1 MCCLGFKFSF
11 SVSNIHVKV
20 ITGFAKGFGHTP
32 ARRFNYR
39 GSTNHTWN
47 AVYVDDEWHFMECTW
62 GAGYIDKNKKFVWRY
77 NDNYFLPDP
86 ETMIFT
92 HFPYFDPDFEE
103 SKDWQLL
110 HKPID
115 LRTFNLNI
123 KPTNKSLEW
132 AIEYESHASAVID
145 CSNELIIKYKSE
157 LVTICDTTAYLIDV
171 DGNML
176 QHHSVVLHSPYD
188 SGFQAK
194 IKPPKVGGYSV
205 KLFAT
210 VSTDDKILSLINEYF
225 VRCKEVEHRT
235 DPYPEFYGYYGPV
248 FDYQDYGISCGA
260 DIRPYYEVIEGYI
273 DLSIPVDYDVEVTA
287 RMTYAY
293 GELPNMD
300 DYVMVQCIPD
310 NVVVNAKFP
319 KAGHY
324 KLTLSFK
331 NEHGNYKE
339 TINYLINSIRP
350 QRPCYPYP
358 RVLRPAR
365 ELQCHLIQPLSQV
378 LPPNKDVTVKI
389 TCENMLAVMVRKHKF
404 KRIGKKYWDFT
415 FETPNVGERI
425 CVYGIDEN
433 DSRMPL
439 YEFFTAP

>member
-1 MCCLGFKFSF
+1 M
-11 SVSNIHVKV
+11 SNIHVKV

-110 HKPID
+110 PKSID

-132 AIEYESHASAVID
+132 GIEYESHSSAVID
-145 CSNELIIKYKSE
+145 CSKELVIKYKTD
-157 LVTICDTTAYLIDV
+157 LAKLLDTTAYLIDV
-171 DGNML
+171 DGNLL
-176 QHHSVVLHSPYD
+176 QHHAVVLHSPYD

-194 IKPPKVGGYSV
+194 IKPPKVGGYTV

-210 VSTDDKILSLINEYF
+210 VSSDDKVLSLINEYF
-225 VRCKEVEHRT
+225 VRCKEVDQRP

-248 FDYQDYGISCGA
+248 YDYQDHGISRGA
-260 DIRPYYEVIEGYI
+260 DIRPYYEVIDGFI
-273 DLSIPVDYDVEVTA
+273 DLSIPVDFDVEVTA
-287 RMTYAY
+287 RLTYAY

-310 NVVVNAKFP
+310 NVVVNVKFP

-339 TINYLINSIRP
+339 TVNYLINALRP
-350 QRPCYPYP
+350 QRPCYPFP

-365 ELQCHLIQPLSQV
+365 ELQSLLIQPLSQA

-404 KRIGKKYWDFT
+404 KRIGQKYWDFT
-415 FETPNVGERI
+415 FETPNIGERI

-433 DSRMPL
+433 DTRMPL
-439 YEFFTAP
+439 YEFFTAS